1 MPIDSRTALGPK
13 ATIKKELDA
22 PYNSGP
28 YIGLVKEI
36 NDPLKMGSVL
46 VYIASLSG
54 PDQDKPNNYISC
66 RYASPFW
73 GQTPLRYAKG
83 TSEYADTQKSY
94 GMWFP
99 TVDVDTRVL
108 VTFTMHFGGQ
118 LSLINRSTTWFLVA
132 DLQMLETHWEE
143 KHLKV
148 QHFYLLEN

>member
-1 MPIDSRTALGPK
+1 MPIDSRTSLGPK

-99 TVDVDTRVL
+99 TVDVDTRFTKSGVKFFCESETLKILFSFFGITQNDEIQQQQEEVL
-108 VTFTMHFGGQ
+108 
-118 LSLINRSTTWFLVA
+118 LV
-132 DLQMLETHWEE
+132 E
-143 KHLKV
+143 
-148 QHFYLLEN
+148 LLVVF